1 MTLRKQRL
9 QAGWYPFSA
18 SGVADFLGG
27 ISLDGEHY
35 PSAPAAV
42 APHAGWFYSG
52 AIAARAVLSLD
63 RDAETVAIIGGHLP
77 AGMPP
82 LIAQEDALET
92 PLGELP
98 VDREFA
104 LALGRALDCRG
115 DRYTDNTVEVLLP
128 MVHYFFPR
136 AQALWLRLPAEAASL
151 EAGRE
156 IARIAKKIGR
166 RVAVLG
172 STDLTH
178 YGENYEF
185 SPRGKGE
192 QALAWVRGVNDRR
205 FIEAVLSGDPRAVLE
220 RAEEERSACSA
231 GAVLGAIG
239 FAGESGAPKGEL
251 LAYGTSA
258 DARGTLWLKPAL
270 QVARGTSLQVVD
282 SEASRIEVPDSFV
295 GYGAFYWRK

>member
-1 MTLRKQRL
+1 M
-9 QAGWYPFSA
+9 AG
-18 SGVADFLGG
+18 
-27 ISLDGEHY
+27 
-35 PSAPAAV
+35 
-42 APHAGWFYSG
+42 
-52 AIAARAVLSLD
+52 
-63 RDAETVAIIGGHLP
+63 
-77 AGMPP
+77 
-82 LIAQEDALET
+82 EDALET

-128 MVHYFFPR
+128 MVHHFFPR

-151 EAGRE
+151 EAGQE

-192 QALAWVRGVNDRR
+192 QALAWVRDVNDRR
-205 FIEAVLSGDPRAVLE
+205 FIDAVLSGDPRAVLE
-220 RAEEERSACSA
+220 RAEGERSACSA
-231 GAVLGAIG
+231 GAVLGAMG
-239 FAGESGAPKGEL
+239 FAGESGDPKGEL

-258 DARGTLWLKPAL
+258 DVGSH
-270 QVARGTSLQVVD
+270 GSGG
-282 SEASRIEVPDSFV
+282 VPGSFV
-295 GYGAFYWRK
+295 GYGAFCWRK